1 MAKKDYVLR
10 DEYSE
15 WLPENGIGQSAVPN
29 YETALSNFI
38 EPTTDEKYVD
48 IIGSFVLSHNVAEA
62 LFYLDELESNYIKS
76 ATNKNLGSWFNKY
89 RDFIMSYIVTY
100 PTSSA
105 TTTIILTPG
114 TLDQLRKK
122 VTKGSIQGLNS
133 QFDAMFP
140 LIATVGVDKF
150 IRLAIE
156 HSIFFDED
164 AAKTCFNDM
173 TNALNVGAPLYARK
187 SQDPTLQQNT
197 NGALWYVDQHQEP
210 ICPIRLDS
218 NGNARV
224 NQMINNIFG
233 YGQPIT
239 KFFQNYV
246 ISHIWGNAFDPRYFT
261 SLWNLALVPA
271 WANHLMD
278 KSSSAAGTV
287 ASKLLD
293 TMKAICA
300 EHYKMSTLP
309 WGSSPKWMAQPIDPR
324 AQKPN
329 DVIKGTYTIK
339 VLRPCNGNAAGEIDL
354 VTITV

>member
-38 EPTTDEKYVD
+38 EPTTGEKYVD
-48 IIGSFVLSHNVAEA
+48 IIGSFVLCHNVAEA
-62 LFYLDELESNYIKS
+62 LFYLDELESNHIKS

-89 RDFIMSYIVTY
+89 RDFIMSCIVTY
-100 PTSSA
+100 PTSA
-105 TTTIILTPG
+105 ATTIILTPV
-114 TLDQLRKK
+114 TLDRLRKK

-140 LIATVGVDKF
+140 LIATVGVEKF

-156 HSIFFDED
+156 HSIFFGEGET
-164 AAKTCFNDM
+164 ATRFNDM
-173 TNALNVGAPLYARK
+173 TNALNVGALLCARK
-187 SQDPTLQQNT
+187 SQDPTLQQNN
-197 NGALWYVDQHQEP
+197 NGALWYVDQHQGP

-218 NGNARV
+218 NGNASV

-309 WGSSPKWMAQPIDPR
+309 WGSSSKWMAQPIDPR
-324 AQKPN
+324 VQKPN

-339 VLRPCNGNAAGEIDL
+339 VLRTCNGNAAGEIDL
-354 VTITV
+354 VTITI